1 MLKENNENAKDNASD
16 GLLTSDDL
24 TGLGWGVGGRGG
36 GGVVDVCKSTS
47 FDLLPVSVPELEW
60 KLCLF

>member
-1 MLKENNENAKDNASD
+1 MLKGNNEYVKDNASD

-36 GGVVDVCKSTS
+36 GGG
-47 FDLLPVSVPELEW
+47 
-60 KLCLF
+60 